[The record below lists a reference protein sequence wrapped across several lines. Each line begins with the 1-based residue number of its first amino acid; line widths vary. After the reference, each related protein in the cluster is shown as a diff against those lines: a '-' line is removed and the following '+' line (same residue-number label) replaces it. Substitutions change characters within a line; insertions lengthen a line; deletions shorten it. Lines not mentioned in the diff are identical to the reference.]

1 MAHPDEDLANLGSFL
16 EHSAASHPGHPAIR
30 LDDFVLSYAEL
41 REAAG
46 RMSTLL
52 AAAGVAPGLDL
63 LPRGQRREEDARTC
77 RPAMHGPGGR
87 RNSEHAAEYPDA
99 SAPLLL
105 PLLHDFPDP
114 GRSHRFPCSS
124 PPRTHHEERLTC
136 RCCHGQASARV
147 MWSLFSQV
155 KIIGFKSAPG
165 CGTVTA
171 IVGQPGIADSARRA
185 RAECRGQ
192 WKALGGCAAA

>member
-77 RPAMHGPGGR
+77 RPAMHRPGGR

-124 PPRTHHEERLTC
+124 PPSDTSRRTPDLPMLPWTGIGQSHVEPVFAGQNHRGSSRLQVAER
-136 RCCHGQASARV
+136 
-147 MWSLFSQV
+147 
-155 KIIGFKSAPG
+155 
-165 CGTVTA
+165 
-171 IVGQPGIADSARRA
+171 
-185 RAECRGQ
+185 
-192 WKALGGCAAA
+192 